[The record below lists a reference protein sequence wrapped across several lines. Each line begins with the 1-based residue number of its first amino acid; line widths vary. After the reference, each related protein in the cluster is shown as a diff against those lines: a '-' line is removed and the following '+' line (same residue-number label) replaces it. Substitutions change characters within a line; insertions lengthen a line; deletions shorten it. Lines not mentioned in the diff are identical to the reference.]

1 MLTAR
6 LVAAAVTVAPAD
18 GWAWLGENV
27 NLGSLVQALGLGTL
41 VVLFATDR
49 ILTRGQHTRR
59 VADLVKYW
67 SGRYDEAIKSRDYY
81 RDARLEEKARAE
93 KSEAEL
99 IAMARETS
107 ALSSRLLGSLD
118 EAARDVKGG
127 R

>member
-1 MLTAR
+1 MTLLA
-6 LVAAAVTVAPAD
+6 LVPAAADAVTLD
-18 GWAWLGENV
+18 GWTWLTENV
-27 NLGSLVQALGLGTL
+27 NLGSLAQALGLGTL

-99 IAMARETS
+99 VAMARETS
-107 ALSSRLLGSLD
+107 ALSSRILGSLD

>member
-1 MLTAR
+1 MLAPR

-18 GWAWLGENV
+18 GWSWLTENV

-99 IAMARETS
+99 VAMARETS
-107 ALSSRLLGSLD
+107 ALSSRILGSLD